1 MIEFNYESDFT
12 LDNEDLYQSWLLK
25 VISSEQKLCGELSF
39 IFCDDAYL
47 LELNIEHLQHDTL
60 TDIITFD
67 YCLGDELSADIF
79 ISIERVIENAT
90 SFGVSFDN
98 ELRRVMAHG
107 VLHLCGFSDKSE
119 AQIAVMRAKED
130 EKIVLF

>member
-1 MIEFNYESDFT
+1 MIEFNYESKFT
-12 LDNEDLYQSWLLK
+12 IDNADIYQLWLLK
-25 VISSEQKLCGELSF
+25 VIASEQKVCGELSF

-47 LELNIEHLQHDTL
+47 LELNIKHLQHDTL

-67 YCLGDELSADIF
+67 YCLGDELSGDIF
-79 ISIERVIENAT
+79 ISIERVAENAV

-107 VLHLCGFSDKSE
+107 VLHLCGFSDKSA
-119 AQIAVMRAKED
+119 AQTAVMRVKEE

>member
-12 LDNEDLYQSWLLK
+12 LDNEDLYHSWLLK
-25 VISSEQKLCGELSF
+25 VIASEQKVCGELSF

-47 LELNIEHLQHDTL
+47 LELNIEYLQHDTL

-67 YCLGDELSADIF
+67 YCLGDELSGDIF
-79 ISIERVIENAT
+79 ISIERVAENAV
-90 SFGVSFDN
+90 SFGVSFN
-98 ELRRVMAHG
+98 IELRRVMAHG

-119 AQIAVMRAKED
+119 VQTTVMRAKED